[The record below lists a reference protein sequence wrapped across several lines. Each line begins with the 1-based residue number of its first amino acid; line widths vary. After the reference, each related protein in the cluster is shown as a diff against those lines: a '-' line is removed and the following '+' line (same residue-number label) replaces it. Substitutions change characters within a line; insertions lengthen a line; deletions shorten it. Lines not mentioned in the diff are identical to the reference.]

1 MTKIGFRKV
10 LTALLLCAALC
21 LSLSVTAYAAADAS
35 PFVGNWKIYAM
46 EGDMPVPHDQLAGTF
61 MDSIAA
67 TLQENGTLSVN
78 MFGEVVEDV
87 WTDNGDGTGIFN
99 INGYAC
105 QMSVRD
111 GFLWIDMGAGMSDS
125 FYVFEKS
132 GQSAEKLAESTV
144 IDWGAIQEE
153 YSYQMPEQVKS
164 GSLLVGDWRFYSR
177 ESVDA
182 EQNVPHEK
190 LPALKE
196 QGRDYADAETLHIG
210 DDGWFSIT
218 DFHGFESNTW
228 TDNGDDTG
236 KYSINGKDCTAS
248 IEDGLLVLRAPD
260 SVTRYEKILT
270 LGTTEYAVIIPAD
283 YTAGEVTA
291 EEQQEDQIGYYRSD
305 RHLMDFDV
313 YQFAAG
319 GQSLADYAA
328 AEAREYG
335 TDTVEYLEV
344 NGLALALYYSE
355 ESDAGN
361 TYRVANYLFAAG
373 DDFGE
378 LSFWLDGGDA
388 ETLTEQIIASIC
400 KTKHAPED
408 IHGVITEKLPGGFPD
423 QYRVRADDGT
433 LYEAE
438 YIGFQDLEPGARV
451 TLSQRGGQR
460 WSIEPEDVRPSH
472 DSAQIIPEGVYTTTD
487 GIVIDELSVRLAG
500 GRTWSFGYALHN
512 PRGETM
518 FFDPSLFVLKTADG
532 TEIKTAAAL
541 VSPDEIWPNNVTRAS
556 VTIMSPELVRL
567 GDAISFWYNGA
578 FLETVIAQEF

>member
-1 MTKIGFRKV
+1 MKKALTIV
-10 LTALLLCAALC
+10 LILCIL
-21 LSLSVTAYAAADAS
+21 LSVPAFAAADAS
-35 PFVGNWKIYAM
+35 PFVGNWKLYAM
-46 EGDMPVPHDQLAGTF
+46 EGDMPVPHEQLAGTF

-67 TLQENGTLSVN
+67 TLRENGTLSVN
-78 MFGEVVEDV
+78 MLGELVEDV

-111 GFLWIDMGAGMSDS
+111 GFLWIDMGAGMSNS

-132 GQSAEKLAESTV
+132 GQSAGELAGSTV
-144 IDWGAIQEE
+144 IDWGAVQEE
-153 YSYQMPEQVKS
+153 YSYQMPEQVRS

-177 ESVDA
+177 ESDDA

-218 DFHGFESNTW
+218 DFNGFESNTW
-228 TDNGDDTG
+228 TDNGDNTG
-236 KYSINGKDCTAS
+236 RCSINGRDCTAA

-260 SVTRYEKILT
+260 SVTRYEKILP
-270 LGTTEYAVIIPAD
+270 LGTTGYSVIIPAD

-291 EEQQEDQIGYYRSD
+291 EERQEDQIGCYRSD
-305 RHLMDFDV
+305 RHLMGFDV
-313 YQFAAG
+313 YQFASG

-335 TDTVEYLEV
+335 TDTVKPLEV
-344 NGLALALYYSE
+344 NGLALALYDSE
-355 ESDAGN
+355 ESDAGKS
-361 TYRVANYLFAAG
+361 YRAANYLFAAG

-378 LSFWLDGGDA
+378 LSFRLDGGDA
-388 ETLTEQIIASIC
+388 EALTEQIIASIF
-400 KTKHAPED
+400 KTKQAPED
-408 IHGVITEKLPGGFPD
+408 IQGVITEKLPGGFPD

-433 LYEAE
+433 LFEAE

-460 WSIEPEDVRPSH
+460 WSIETEDIRPLH
-472 DSAQIIPEGVYTTTD
+472 DSAQKKPEGVYTTAD

-518 FFDPSLFVLKTADG
+518 VFDPSLFVLKTADG
-532 TEIKTAAAL
+532 TEIKTAAPL
-541 VSPDEIWPNNVTRAS
+541 VSPDEIWSNNVTRSS
-556 VTIMSPELVRL
+556 VTILSPELVRL
-567 GDAISFWYNGA
+567 GDAISFWYNGT

>member
-1 MTKIGFRKV
+1 MKKTITIV
-10 LTALLLCAALC
+10 LILCIL
-21 LSLSVTAYAAADAS
+21 LSVPAFAAADAS
-35 PFVGNWKIYAM
+35 TFVGDWKLYAM
-46 EGDMPVPHDQLAGTF
+46 EGDMPVPHEQLAGTF

-67 TLQENGTLSVN
+67 SLRENGTLSVN
-78 MFGEVVEDV
+78 MLGELVEDV

-111 GFLWIDMGAGMSDS
+111 GFLWVDMGAGMSNS

-132 GQSAEKLAESTV
+132 GQSAEELAGSTV
-144 IDWGAIQEE
+144 IDWGAVQEE

-164 GSLLVGDWRFYSR
+164 GSLLVGEWRFYSR
-177 ESVDA
+177 ESDDA

-210 DDGWFSIT
+210 DDGWFKIT
-218 DFHGFESNTW
+218 NFNGFESNTW

-236 KYSINGKDCTAS
+236 SCSINGKDCTAA

-270 LGTTEYAVIIPAD
+270 LGTTGYAVIIPAD

-291 EEQQEDQIGYYRSD
+291 EDRQEDQIGYYRSD

-355 ESDAGN
+355 ESDAGKS
-361 TYRVANYLFAAG
+361 YRVANYLFTAG

-378 LSFWLDGGDA
+378 LCFWLDGDDA
-388 ETLTEQIIASIC
+388 EALTEQIITSIC
-400 KTKHAPED
+400 KTKQAPED
-408 IHGVITEKLPGGFPD
+408 IHGVITEKLPGDFPD

-433 LYEAE
+433 LFEAE
-438 YIGFQDLEPGARV
+438 YIGFQDLEPGVRV
-451 TLSQRGGQR
+451 TLSQRGGRR
-460 WSIEPEDVRPSH
+460 WSIETEEIRPSQ
-472 DSAQIIPEGVYTTTD
+472 DSAQKNPEGVYTTAD

-518 FFDPSLFVLKTADG
+518 VFDPSLFVLKTADG
-532 TEIKTAAAL
+532 TEIKTAASL
-541 VSPDEIWPNNVTRAS
+541 VSPDEIWANNVTRTS

-567 GDAISFWYNGA
+567 GDAISFWYNGV

>member
-1 MTKIGFRKV
+1 MKKTITIV
-10 LTALLLCAALC
+10 LMLCIL
-21 LSLSVTAYAAADAS
+21 LSVPAFAAADAS

-111 GFLWIDMGAGMSDS
+111 GFLWIDMGAGMSNS

-132 GQSAEKLAESTV
+132 GQSAEELAGSTV
-144 IDWGAIQEE
+144 IDWNAVQEE

-218 DFHGFESNTW
+218 DFNGFESNTW

-236 KYSINGKDCTAS
+236 RCSINGRDCTAA

-260 SVTRYEKILT
+260 SVTRYEKILP
-270 LGTTEYAVIIPAD
+270 LGTTGYAVIIPAD

-291 EEQQEDQIGYYRSD
+291 EDRQQDQIGYYRSD

-361 TYRVANYLFAAG
+361 IYRVANYLFAAG

-378 LSFWLDGGDA
+378 LCFWLDGDDA
-388 ETLTEQIIASIC
+388 EALTEQIIASIC
-400 KTKHAPED
+400 KTKQAPED
-408 IHGVITEKLPGGFPD
+408 IHGVITEKLPGDFPD

-433 LYEAE
+433 LFEAE
-438 YIGFQDLEPGARV
+438 YIGFQNLEPGVRV

-460 WSIEPEDVRPSH
+460 WSIEPEDVRPSQ
-472 DSAQIIPEGVYTTTD
+472 DSAQKIPEGVYTTAD

-512 PRGETM
+512 RRAHLE
-518 FFDPSLFVLKTADG
+518 LRLC
-532 TEIKTAAAL
+532 AAQ
-541 VSPDEIWPNNVTRAS
+541 SQGRNH
-556 VTIMSPELVRL
+556 
-567 GDAISFWYNGA
+567 GF
-578 FLETVIAQEF
+578 